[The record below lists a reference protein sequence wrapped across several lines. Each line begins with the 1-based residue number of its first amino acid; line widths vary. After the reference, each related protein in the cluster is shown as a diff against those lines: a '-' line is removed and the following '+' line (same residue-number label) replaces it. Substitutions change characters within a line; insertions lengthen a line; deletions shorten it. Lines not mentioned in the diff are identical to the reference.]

1 MLFFILLVFPLIE
14 ILVMIQVADKI
25 GWWLLLW
32 LILSAFAGWTLI
44 KEEKMAMVG
53 RLFSSLQTGASPV
66 SAIFDSLRTLL
77 AGVLLILP
85 GIVSDFIAI
94 LLLLLPRSKRQTQAA
109 PRSQNPTGGFG
120 AGEEVIIEGE
130 YKREEEKRVSPS
142 RLNDS

>member
-1 MLFFILLVFPLIE
+1 MLRFMLFFILLVFPLIE
-14 ILVMIQVADKI
+14 ILVMIQVADEI

-44 KEEKMAMVG
+44 KEEKMAILG

-85 GIVSDFIAI
+85 GIVSDFLAI
-94 LLLLLPRSKRQTQAA
+94 VLLLLPGNKSRPQAA
-109 PRSQNPTGGFG
+109 PQNPTQGSSQS
-120 AGEEVIIEGE
+120 GEEIIIEGE
-130 YKREEEKRVSPS
+130 YKREEEKR
-142 RLNDS
+142 LN